1 MDELERQ
8 LKQDAGEI
16 EATVSPQLRARI
28 DASLHAAR
36 DSQPVK
42 SVERTSTSLWWM
54 SSLTGLVAALL
65 VIAFFNLN
73 REDTGQAAPGSDNIA
88 ETPPTYVERPFAET
102 FPLEAR
108 PAVLTSPLEK
118 ELDDLQ
124 SDLEKVR
131 ENVEEDIRLAF

>member
-16 EATVSPQLRARI
+16 EATVSPQLRERI
-28 DASLHAAR
+28 EASLHAAH
-36 DSQPVK
+36 DSKPVK
-42 SVERTSTSLWWM
+42 AVERPSSSLWWM

-73 REDTGQAAPGSDNIA
+73 RDDAGQAPGSDNFA
-88 ETPPTYVERPFAET
+88 ETTPTQVERPFAET
-102 FPLEAR
+102 FPLETR

-118 ELDDLQ
+118 ELNDLQ

-131 ENVEEDIRLAF
+131 ENVEEDMRLAF